1 MWCDSAHIKTP
12 VGAGTPFSASF
23 PLHYKTLFCS
33 GDFLIS
39 NHLGLQGGEYYVQ
52 GALHDLVEDQIMK
65 KLWFTLAA
73 VSGFGLLLG
82 LWVLPSG
89 AGNPTGNSG
98 LLIALVALV
107 PICLLTMHRLRLKA
121 FKE

>member
-1 MWCDSAHIKTP
+1 M
-12 VGAGTPFSASF
+12 
-23 PLHYKTLFCS
+23 
-33 GDFLIS
+33 IS

-89 AGNPTGNSG
+89 AGNSTGNSG

-107 PICLLTMHRLRLKA
+107 PLCLLTMHRLRKKA
-121 FKE
+121 FRGE